1 MCLLREAMT
10 RVNTLHSEQDSTYGG
25 TEPAGGGTGSAH
37 GGPEVTYDV
46 LGIGFGPSNLALA
59 IAVEEHNAQAAEGD
73 RIRAGFLEK
82 QPRFGW
88 HRGMLIDDATMQV
101 SFLKDLV
108 TMRDPKSSYSF
119 LCYLQERDRLV
130 DFLNQKTLF
139 PLRIEFHD
147 YLEWA
152 AGRVAGLVEYSCEVV
167 AVKPVTE
174 NGEVVAFDVVSRD
187 PGDPGQKIVRRA
199 RSLCVAT
206 GMEPHLPPSA
216 TRSERVFH
224 NSELIPRVGT
234 LLESGTQVRRAV
246 VLGAG
251 QSAAE
256 SVDYLHRHF
265 PDAEICS
272 VFAKYGYTPADDSPF
287 ANRIFDPEAVDIF
300 YNAPPEVKQ
309 SLFDYHRGTNYSV
322 VDMDLI
328 ESLSRTMYQ
337 EKVQGRQRIRMLNI
351 SRIRDIETHDDGL
364 RVGIEFLPTAER
376 DVLDADLLVCA
387 TGYQPRG
394 IDERMGELGKLCRR
408 DDEDALVVGRD
419 HRVATHANVAADI
432 YLQGGT
438 EHTHGLTST
447 LLSNTA
453 VRAGEIRASLI
464 ERRRGSMVG

>member
-1 MCLLREAMT
+1 MY
-10 RVNTLHSEQDSTYGG
+10 RVNTQHSGLETHEMS
-25 TEPAGGGTGSAH
+25 H
-37 GGPEVTYDV
+37 GPSGPEDTYDV

-59 IAVEEHNAQAAEGD
+59 IAVREHNARSADKD

-108 TMRDPKSSYSF
+108 TMRDPTSDFSF
-119 LCYLQERDRLV
+119 LCYLRERDRLV

-152 AGRVAGLVEYSCEVV
+152 AARVADAVTYSSEVV
-167 AVKPVTE
+167 AVRPVTE
-174 NGEVVAFDVVSRD
+174 DGEVTAFDVVSRD
-187 PGDPGQKIVRRA
+187 TADPGRTVVRRA

-206 GMEPHLPPSA
+206 GLAPHLPPGTVS
-216 TRSERVFH
+216 SDQVFH
-224 NSELIPRVGT
+224 NSELIPRVAA
-234 LLESGTQVRRAV
+234 LRESGAPVRRAV

-256 SVDYLHRHF
+256 TVDYLHRHF
-265 PDAEICS
+265 PEAEICS
-272 VFAKYGYTPADDSPF
+272 VFSKYGYTPADDSPF
-287 ANRIFDPEAVDIF
+287 ANRIFDPEAVDVF
-300 YNAPPEVKQ
+300 YNAPRDVKQ

-337 EKVQGRQRIRMLNI
+337 EKVQGRRRLRMLNV
-351 SRIRDIETHDDGL
+351 SRIRDIDVREDGL
-364 RVGIEFLPTAER
+364 EVGVEFLPTGER
-376 DVLDADLLVCA
+376 HTMAADLLVYA

-394 IDERMGELGKLCRR
+394 IGDHLGELAKVCLR
-408 DDEDALVVGRD
+408 DDEDQLVVGRD
-419 HRVATHANVAADI
+419 HRVATHPNVRADI

-453 VRAGEIRASLI
+453 VRAGEISASLVA
-464 ERRRGSMVG
+464 RRGGRDG